1 MYWQVIKK
9 PHVYWRLLGI
19 VFTIVLLGFLVT
31 VQHGVKQLD
40 ALAAIQMGD
49 FKLAY
54 TLWMQP
60 KSKWSPET
68 QRGYALMHLR
78 GEYIAQ
84 DFKLGK
90 SYLIAAADRCD
101 PIAMRELGLIFYKGE
116 SVGQD
121 FKLSYHW
128 IHKAAQHGDTM
139 SMNAV
144 AWMYANGVGVDRDL
158 SKALHWYGV
167 AYMLH
172 DPAAKP
178 LLEQMKV
185 FFKPEEFSLFMQS
198 LSASLWQPEKA
209 C

>member
-1 MYWQVIKK
+1 MYTQILKQ
-9 PHVYWRLLGI
+9 PAVYWRLLG
-19 VFTIVLLGFLVT
+19 VMFTIVLLSGLVFL
-31 VQHGVKQLD
+31 QQGVKQLD

-54 TLWMQP
+54 ALWVQP
-60 KSKWSPET
+60 KSAWSAET
-68 QRGYALMHLR
+68 QRGYALMHIK
-78 GEYIAQ
+78 GEYIEQ

-101 PIAMRELGLIFYKGE
+101 AIAMRELGLIFYKGE

-121 FKLSYHW
+121 FNLSYHW
-128 IHKAAQHGDTM
+128 LHKAAQHGDTM

-144 AWMYANGVGVDRDL
+144 AWMYANGIGVNRDL

-167 AYMLH
+167 SYMLH

-185 FFKPEEFSLFMQS
+185 FFKPEEFSLFMQG
-198 LSASLWQPEKA
+198 LSATLWKPEPT